1 MMRQEHQAGM
11 AASAH
16 RPSPTGD
23 MHLPQPLPASPG
35 RILFQHYYTA
45 QDERLILML
54 HVFRQERHVDKLK
67 PLR

>member
-1 MMRQEHQAGM
+1 MMRQERHAGRV
-11 AASAH
+11 AFAH
-16 RPSPTGD
+16 RPRLTGD
-23 MHLPQPLPASPG
+23 MLLSQQLSESPG
-35 RILFQHYYTA
+35 LILFQHYYAA